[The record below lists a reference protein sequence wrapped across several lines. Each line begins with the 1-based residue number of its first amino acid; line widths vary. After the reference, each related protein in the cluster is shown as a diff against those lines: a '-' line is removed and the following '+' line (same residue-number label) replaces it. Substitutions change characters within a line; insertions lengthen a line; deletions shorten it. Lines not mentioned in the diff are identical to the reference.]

1 MKKQPAY
8 KTPKSPELANRNSLM
23 FKDRMMGISLNDLAR
38 RYGLS
43 RSHVHRIVSGI
54 PVVVQRPRPTKKSR
68 KRPEREMRFMA
79 AKFQAL
85 ELRRR
90 GFSYREIAER
100 TGTSH
105 GFAHK
110 HTRRCIIRQLE
121 GNAWQGGQDR
131 GRPKEWK
138 RSLMAHTT
146 QMQDHRNR

>member
-8 KTPKSPELANRNSLM
+8 KPPKSPELANRNSLII
-23 FKDRMMGISLNDLAR
+23 KDRMMGLSLSDLAR

-43 RSHVHRIVSGI
+43 HSCVHRIVSGI
-54 PVVVQRPRPTKKSR
+54 HAIVQRPRPDKKSR
-68 KRPEREMRFMA
+68 KRPEREMRFLA

-131 GRPKEWK
+131 GRPREWK
-138 RSLMAHTT
+138 RSLMA
-146 QMQDHRNR
+146 QPQNQPAP